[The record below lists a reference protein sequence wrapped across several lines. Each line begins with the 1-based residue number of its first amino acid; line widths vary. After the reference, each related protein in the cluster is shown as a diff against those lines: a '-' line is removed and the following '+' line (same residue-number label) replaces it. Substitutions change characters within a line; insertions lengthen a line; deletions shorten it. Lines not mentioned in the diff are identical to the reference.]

1 MSTLKVVFQSVA
13 KGLRTLA
20 EEVERLEDFVDKLET
35 EAAKQAKS
43 KTATKT
49 RPGKK
54 AASKKPKRKTA
65 TDTVLN
71 IIQRSRK
78 GVDTDT
84 LVKKTGFDKKK
95 IWGIVHRLKQ
105 EGKIKSAGYGSYVKA

>member
-20 EEVERLEDFVDKLET
+20 EEVERIEDFVDKLET
-35 EAAKQAKS
+35 QAAKETKR
-43 KTATKT
+43 KTRTKT
-49 RPGKK
+49 RPRKK
-54 AASKKPKRKTA
+54 AAAKKPRKKTA

-78 GVDTDT
+78 GVDTET
-84 LVKKTGFDKKK
+84 LVKRTGFDKKK

>member
-20 EEVERLEDFVDKLET
+20 EEVERIEDFIGKLET
-35 EAAKQAKS
+35 QAAKEAKLKTKS
-43 KTATKT
+43 KT
-49 RPGKK
+49 RPRKK
-54 AASKKPKRKTA
+54 AAAKKPRKESA
-65 TDTVLN
+65 TNAVLN

-78 GVDTDT
+78 GVDTAT
-84 LVKKTGFDKKK
+84 LEKKTGFDKKK

-105 EGKIKSAGYGSYVKA
+105 EGKIKSTGYGLYVKA

>member
-1 MSTLKVVFQSVA
+1 MSTLKMVFQSVA

-20 EEVERLEDFVDKLET
+20 EEVERLEDFIDKLET
-35 EAAKQAKS
+35 ETTKEAKG
-43 KTATKT
+43 KTKTKT
-49 RPGKK
+49 RPRKK
-54 AASKKPKRKTA
+54 ASTEKPKKETA
-65 TDTVLN
+65 TDAVLK

-78 GVDTDT
+78 GVDTET

>member
-20 EEVERLEDFVDKLET
+20 EEVERFEDFIDKLET
-35 EAAKQAKS
+35 QATQEAKRKPR
-43 KTATKT
+43 TKT
-49 RPGKK
+49 RPRKK
-54 AASKKPKRKTA
+54 AASKKPRKKTA

-78 GVDTDT
+78 GVDTET
-84 LVKKTGFDKKK
+84 LVKRTGFDKKK

-105 EGKIKSAGYGSYVKA
+105 EGKIKSAGYGSYVKK

>member
-1 MSTLKVVFQSVA
+1 MSTLKMVFQSVA

-20 EEVERLEDFVDKLET
+20 EEVERLEDFIDKLET
-35 EAAKQAKS
+35 EAAKGPKGKS
-43 KTATKT
+43 KTKT
-49 RPGKK
+49 RSRKK
-54 AASKKPKRKTA
+54 AASKKPKKKTA
-65 TDTVLN
+65 TDTVLS

-78 GVDTDT
+78 GVDTET